1 MHAAKL
7 TLIVAGVCA
16 GGLLGLSS
24 SRAEPSSSERLLR
37 EMSAQQVA
45 LSRELAAVRAE
56 LRARDERPAV
66 VRVQTVSAPE
76 PVAGEVAPYDDEP
89 EADAQ
94 EAPAPEPSA
103 QPRDEAAREAQQLG
117 QRLLDEASADG
128 AWDQARALGFRAQL
142 MRLAEP
148 EHSALARSLMV
159 RINRGEIVPEASLP
173 GLF

>member
-56 LRARDERPAV
+56 LREQDRQVVHVETVRSPAP
-66 VRVQTVSAPE
+66 ALPE
-76 PVAGEVAPYDDEP
+76 APYDEEL
-89 EADAQ
+89 EADPR
-94 EAPAPEPSA
+94 EASAA
-103 QPRDEAAREAQQLG
+103 QPAVRVLDEAAREAQRLG
-117 QRLLDEASADG
+117 QRILDQAAADG
-128 AWDQARALGFRAQL
+128 RWDQARALGFRAQL
-142 MRLAEP
+142 MQLAEP
-148 EHSALARSLMV
+148 EHSALARGLMV
-159 RINRGEIVPEASLP
+159 RINRGEIVPEPELP